1 MANAVIVHK
10 GRSNTLPVSLGIDVS
25 ADTITSQIRSEP
37 DQSSPLLAT
46 WLVSYVTDGTDGELT
61 LYLDDTFSAQIA
73 VDRGYM
79 DIKRVTGGEPVPV
92 FEEPLEVIFK
102 GSVTV

>member
-1 MANAVIVHK
+1 MSSAVIVHK
-10 GRSNTLPVSLGIDVS
+10 GRSNTLPVALGIDVS

-37 DQSSPLLAT
+37 DQSAPLLAT
-46 WLVSYVTDGTDGELT
+46 WLVSFVTDGTDGELL
-61 LYLDDTFSAQIA
+61 LYLDDTFSAQVA
-73 VDRGYM
+73 VSRGYM

-102 GSVTV
+102 GSVTA